1 MNVITRYSAPIV
13 ATVAMAAALLA
24 APLAGANSNQTNC
37 RESGGARVCQKQ
49 GHTSLH
55 AKPEVR
61 SGSGQLF
68 SSPWLP
74 GYGRGHL
81 PPLLALD

>member
-1 MNVITRYSAPIV
+1 MNVIARKSIPMAAALSV
-13 ATVAMAAALLA
+13 AAALLA
-24 APLAGANSNQTNC
+24 APVASATSNQTVC
-37 RESGGARVCQKQ
+37 SESGATKICQRQ
-49 GHTSLH
+49 GHASLH
-55 AKPEVR
+55 TKPEPR

-81 PPLLALD
+81 PPMLALG

>member
-1 MNVITRYSAPIV
+1 MTVIARSSAPIV
-13 ATVAMAAALLA
+13 AAVAMAAALLA
-24 APLAGANSNQTNC
+24 APVANATSNQTNC
-37 RESGGARVCQKQ
+37 RESGAAQICQRQ
-49 GHTSLH
+49 GHSSLN

-68 SSPWLP
+68 SNPWLP

-81 PPLLALD
+81 PPILALD